1 MIVLL
6 ALSVVLILLN
16 KYRQKIA
23 EELSEFVNRKLGL
36 AFGIFLAALSI
47 SFIAQTDNLL
57 VLIASAGLTIIAVI
71 MILVFFIPQLKKIPK
86 T

>member
-1 MIVLL
+1 M
-6 ALSVVLILLN
+6 VLILLN

-47 SFIAQTDNLL
+47 AFIAQTDNLL